1 MEILALIPG
10 IAALVVAFT
19 RSPQQALIQ
28 VYLPVMLVLPEYYR
42 WVAPGL
48 PDPTFSQATILPI
61 AAAFAARGGLAAW
74 RFSLADGLVMGFAFF
89 VGCSEYLNAG
99 YKEAQN
105 LMFDMLA
112 WVVLPYVLAK
122 GLVEP
127 QGLRVIFVRRLVF
140 LLFCV
145 SAISVYEFKFG
156 ATPYRLVLDR
166 FFPWQGMGW
175 VTTFRWGFARVAG
188 PYGHAI
194 LAGLILV
201 VGYRLQRWLEWSG
214 HWEPRFRWLP
224 FQPFSKGR
232 MITLGLLGGVLM
244 TMCRGPWMGG
254 ALAAAIT
261 VVGRARDRR
270 RAVGIVL
277 VLVVVVGLPALIA
290 LWTYAS
296 VGRAAAKSVSQE
308 TAAYRKE
315 LIDKYVDIALEHSIW
330 GWGRNT
336 WPKLES
342 MPSIDNYFLLLAMMH
357 GLVALA
363 FLGAVFVAMS
373 VRLFRRGM
381 RGPPQPEGTS
391 LEFTLV
397 GIYAAFGITLATVYM
412 GNQVMPLF
420 FLLTGWAEGY
430 LCQGETVQAAGS
442 PVSLPAPGAFRFR
455 RILG

>member
-1 MEILALIPG
+1 MEILVLVPALV
-10 IAALVVAFT
+10 AAVVAFT
-19 RSPQQALIQ
+19 RSPQEALLQ
-28 VYLPVMLVLPEYYR
+28 VYLPVMLVLPDYYR
-42 WVAPGL
+42 WMAPGL
-48 PDPTFSQATILPI
+48 PDPTFAQAAVLPV
-61 AAAFAARGGLAAW
+61 AAAFVARGGLASW
-74 RFSLADGLVMGFAFF
+74 RFSLADGLVFGYAFF

-127 QGLRVIFVRRLVF
+127 YGLRVAFARRVVF
-140 LLFCV
+140 LLFV
-145 SAISVYEFKFG
+145 ISLISVYEFKFG
-156 ATPYRLVLDR
+156 ATPFRLVLDR
-166 FFPWQGMGW
+166 FFPWQGLGW
-175 VTTFRWGFARVAG
+175 VTTFRWGFARIAG

-224 FQPFSKGR
+224 FQPASKAR
-232 MITLGLLGGVLM
+232 LITLGLLGGVLM

-254 ALAAAIT
+254 VLAALIT
-261 VVGRARDRR
+261 AVGRARNRR
-270 RAVGIVL
+270 RAVGMVL
-277 VLVVVVGLPALIA
+277 VTVVVVGLPALIA

-296 VGRAAAKSVSQE
+296 VGRAAAKSDSQE

-315 LIDKYVDIALEHSIW
+315 LIDRYVDIALEHSVW

-342 MPSIDNYFLLLAMMH
+342 MPSIDNYYLLLALMH
-357 GLVALA
+357 GLIALA
-363 FLGAVFVAMS
+363 FLGAVFVFMS
-373 VRLFRRGM
+373 ARLFRQGM

-391 LEFTLV
+391 LAFTLM
-397 GIYAAFGITLATVYM
+397 GIYAAFGLTLATVYM
-412 GNQVMPLF
+412 GNQVIPLF

-430 LCQGETVQAAGS
+430 LVQGGENSAVARA
-442 PVSLPAPGAFRFR
+442 PEVSAPNSFRFR
-455 RILG
+455 RVLG